1 MNLNNFT
8 LKAQESVQKAFNIAS
23 AKGQQAVECAHILKG
38 VMSEAESIT
47 NFLFGKMGVNTVS
60 LEKEID
66 VLIDSYPKVS
76 GAESYVSASVSEAFR
91 KANERASKMK
101 DKFVSSEHLIMGILD
116 TDDRTSRILK
126 NNGVTM
132 NELIAAVNELR
143 KGASV
148 ESQTSED
155 TFNSLSRFAVDLN
168 ERARSGKLDPVI
180 GRDDEIR
187 RILQIL
193 TRRTKN
199 NQIGRASCR
208 ERV

>member
-47 NFLFGKMGVNTVS
+47 NFLFGKMGVNTRN
-60 LEKEID
+60 LNKEID
-66 VLIDSYPKVS
+66 ALIDSYPKVS
-76 GAESYVSASVSEAFR
+76 GADSYVSSSVSEAFR
-91 KANERASKMK
+91 KANSLAADMK
-101 DKFVSSEHLIMGILD
+101 DKFVSSEHLLMGIID
-116 TDDRTSRILK
+116 TDDKAAQILK
-126 NNGVTM
+126 DNGVTM
-132 NELIAAVNELR
+132 KALKAAVGELR
-143 KGASV
+143 KGGNV

-155 TFNSLSRFAVDLN
+155 TFDALNRFAVNLN

-187 RILQIL
+187 RILQISY
-193 TRRTKN
+193 TSNKK
-199 NQIGRASCR
+199 
-208 ERV
+208 